1 MDLLVS
7 GLAAAVFLW
16 FAGQL
21 CEERPLMT
29 HGLRLHPG
37 LPLGSSDSYYLN
49 QHCCLP
55 NLRLQ
60 EPAQGLDPRTMTGA
74 SYGTAGV
81 RKTRSCS
88 GRHLLLGMVLTLG
101 FLTKRKTVS
110 CSATL
115 PACLQTKAQP
125 EWASAE
131 QTGTFACD
139 GSLPLCCPS
148 PEAGW
153 CPGSTRLCRRPPAQ
167 VKQPDR
173 WEAETCRLT

>member
-60 EPAQGLDPRTMTGA
+60 EPAQGLDPRTMTG

-81 RKTRSCS
+81 RKTTSCG

-101 FLTKRKTVS
+101 FLTKRKRSVALPP
-110 CSATL
+110 CL
-115 PACLQTKAQP
+115 PASKPRRSPSGHLQSRQEHLRVMA
-125 EWASAE
+125 A
-131 QTGTFACD
+131 
-139 GSLPLCCPS
+139 CPS
-148 PEAGW
+148 AAPAQKQAGVLAP
-153 CPGSTRLCRRPPAQ
+153 PGCAEGRPP
-167 VKQPDR
+167 R
-173 WEAETCRLT
+173 